1 MKTRLSQFKGW
12 PIFRTLLIAVFAA
25 MGGRSL
31 HGENPIVRV
40 WVFPFMPGIYQ
51 DTDGKAKGFFV
62 DMIQEVATQEHWR
75 LEFQSGTWAE
85 GLERAKAGE
94 VDLLT
99 SVAYTEERS
108 RFLDYGKQSAYTV
121 WSILYAH
128 PKANIQGIFDVRDRR
143 VGVMKNDVNGTHF
156 RDLCGKF
163 SIPCTFQEFGSFK
176 EVLGAVEAGQVDA
189 GVTASTFGYATE
201 SKYRVVRT
209 PVVFNPFDLFFA
221 TGKGRNAA
229 VLGALDHY
237 LEQGKADPASGYH
250 AIINRWLHADD
261 VRGLPPWAGKA
272 ILAASLLLAASL
284 VTIAVFRSQVQRAT
298 REIRQLN
305 EELERRVLERT
316 AQLEAAN
323 RELEAFSY
331 SVSHDLRSPLRGLDG
346 YSKLLLQ
353 EHGDR
358 LNEEGKH
365 YLSRIRA
372 GVQRMGRLIE
382 DLLDLSR
389 KTRGPLALQGVD
401 VSAMAQSVLDE
412 LAHRDP
418 DRRLETIVEPGLH
431 LQADPG
437 LLRTVLENLLGN
449 AWKFTGKTADAHIE
463 VFSPTQEDQPRI
475 LAVRD
480 NGAGFDMAHADK
492 LFGVFQRL
500 HGDQEF
506 EGTGIGL
513 AIVQRIVHR
522 HGGRIWA
529 ESEIHKGTT
538 IYFTLSS

>member
-1 MKTRLSQFKGW
+1 MRKGLPRLKTGRVL
-12 PIFRTLLIAVFAA
+12 RTLLLTVLAVV
-25 MGGRSL
+25 GGRSL
-31 HGENPIVRV
+31 AAEDRLVRV
-40 WVFPFMPGIYQ
+40 WVFPFVPGIYQ

-62 DMIQEVATQEHWR
+62 DMIREVATREHWR

-128 PKANIQGIFDVRDRR
+128 PKVGIQGVLDVRNRR
-143 VGVMKNDVNGTHF
+143 IGVMKNDVNGAHF

-163 SIPCTFQEFGSFK
+163 GIPCTFQEFGSFK
-176 EVLGAVEAGQVDA
+176 DVLGAVEAGQVDA
-189 GVTASTFGYATE
+189 GVTASTFGYAME
-201 SKYRVVRT
+201 SSYRVVRT
-209 PVVFNPFDLFFA
+209 PVVFNPFDLYFA
-221 TGKGRNAA
+221 TGKGRDPA
-229 VLGALDHY
+229 VLEALDRY
-237 LEQGKADPASGYH
+237 LEQGKSDPASSYH

-261 VRGLPPWAGKA
+261 VRGLPSWAWKA
-272 ILAASLLLAASL
+272 VAAASLLLVLSLAAS
-284 VTIAVFRSQVQRAT
+284 AVFRAQVRRAT

-389 KTRGPLALQGVD
+389 KTRGPLALQWVD
-401 VSAMAQSVLDE
+401 ASAMAQSVLEE
-412 LAHRDP
+412 LAQRDP
-418 DRRLETIVEPGLH
+418 DRSLETIVEPGIH

-437 LLRTVLENLLGN
+437 LLRTALENLLGN
-449 AWKFTGKTADAHIE
+449 AWKFTGKTMGARIE
-463 VFSPTQEDQPRI
+463 VFSPVLEGQPRT
-475 LAVRD
+475 LAIRD

-522 HGGRIWA
+522 HGGRVWA
-529 ESEIHKGTT
+529 ESEICKGTT
-538 IYFTLSS
+538 FYFNLSS

>member
-1 MKTRLSQFKGW
+1 MRAHHSPLTGW
-12 PIFRTLLIAVFAA
+12 RALLVAVLAA
-25 MGGRSL
+25 MGGPSL
-31 HGENPIVRV
+31 RAEDRVVRV
-40 WVFPFMPGIYQ
+40 WVFPFVPGIYQ

-62 DMIQEVATQEHWR
+62 DMIQEVAAREQWR
-75 LEFQSGTWAE
+75 LDFHSGTWAE
-85 GLERAKAGE
+85 GLERARAGE

-128 PKANIQGIFDVRDRR
+128 PKAGIQGILDVRDRR
-143 VGVMKNDVNGTHF
+143 IGIMKNDVNGANF
-156 RDLCGKF
+156 RDLCTRFG
-163 SIPCTFQEFGSFK
+163 IPCTFQEYGSFK
-176 EVLGAVEAGQVDA
+176 EVLSAVEEGKVDG
-189 GVTASTFGYATE
+189 GVTASTFGYAME

-209 PVVFNPFDLFFA
+209 PVVCNPFDLFFA
-221 TGKGRNAA
+221 TGKGRHAA
-229 VLGALDHY
+229 VLEALDRY
-237 LEQGKADPASGYH
+237 LEQGKPDPASSYH
-250 AIINRWLHADD
+250 TIINRWLHADD
-261 VRGLPPWAGKA
+261 VRGLPSWAWKA
-272 ILAASLLLAASL
+272 TAVASLLLVLSL
-284 VTIAVFRSQVQRAT
+284 VASAFFRLQVQRAT

-305 EELERRVLERT
+305 EELEHRVTERT

-353 EHGDR
+353 EHGHGLDDDAR
-358 LNEEGKH
+358 H

-389 KTRGPLALQGVD
+389 KTRGPLALQLVD
-401 VSAMAQSVLDE
+401 ASAMAQSVLDD

-418 DRRLETIVEPGLH
+418 DRRLETIVEPGIH
-431 LQADPG
+431 LRADPG

-449 AWKFTGKTADAHIE
+449 AWKFTGKTTDARIE
-463 VFSPTQEDQPRI
+463 VFSPALEGQPQTLSI
-475 LAVRD
+475 RD

-529 ESEIHKGTT
+529 ESALDQGATFH
-538 IYFTLSS
+538 FTLSS

>member
-1 MKTRLSQFKGW
+1 MRKDPSLLKAWRVL
-12 PIFRTLLIAVFAA
+12 RTLLAAVLIA

-31 HGENPIVRV
+31 HAEDRLVRV
-40 WVFPFMPGIYQ
+40 WVFPFAPGIYQ
-51 DTDGKAKGFFV
+51 DTDGKATGFFV
-62 DMIQEVATQEHWR
+62 DMIREVATREHWR

-108 RFLDYGKQSAYTV
+108 TFLDYGRQSAYTV

-128 PKANIQGIFDVRDRR
+128 PEAGIQGVLDVRDRR
-143 VGVMKNDVNGTHF
+143 IGVMKNDVNGAHF
-156 RDLCGKF
+156 RELCGKF
-163 SIPCTFQEFGSFK
+163 GIPCTFQEFGSFK
-176 EVLGAVEAGQVDA
+176 DVLSAVEAGQVDA
-189 GVTASTFGYATE
+189 GVTASTFGYSME

-229 VLGALDHY
+229 VLETLDRY
-237 LEQGKADPASGYH
+237 LEQGKADSTSSYH
-250 AIINRWLHADD
+250 AVINRWLHADE

-272 ILAASLLLAASL
+272 ILAAGLLLVASL
-284 VTIAVFRSQVQRAT
+284 VASGVFRAQVQRAT
-298 REIRQLN
+298 REIRHLN
-305 EELERRVLERT
+305 EELEHRVMERT

-353 EHGDR
+353 EHGHL
-358 LNEEGKH
+358 LNEEAQH

-389 KTRGPLALQGVD
+389 KTRGPLVQQLVDASAL
-401 VSAMAQSVLDE
+401 AQAVLDD
-412 LAHRDP
+412 LAHGDP
-418 DRRLETIVEPGLH
+418 ERRVEVVVEAGIRV
-431 LQADPG
+431 QADPG

-449 AWKFTGKTADAHIE
+449 AWKFTGKTPGARIE
-463 VFSPTQEDQPRI
+463 CFSNVLEGQPQV
-475 LAVRD
+475 LAIRD

-500 HGDQEF
+500 HGDHEF

-522 HGGRIWA
+522 HGGRVWA
-529 ESEIHKGTT
+529 ESAVDQGTT
-538 IYFTLSS
+538 FYFTLSS

>member
-1 MKTRLSQFKGW
+1 MKKDLLPCMAWRVL
-12 PIFRTLLIAVFAA
+12 RTLLAA
-25 MGGRSL
+25 ALIVMGGHPLQAEDRL
-31 HGENPIVRV
+31 VRV
-40 WVFPFMPGIYQ
+40 WVFPFVPGIYQ

-62 DMIQEVATQEHWR
+62 DMIREVATREHWR

-85 GLERAKAGE
+85 GLERAKASE

-108 RFLDYGKQSAYTV
+108 RFLDYGRQSAYTV

-128 PKANIQGIFDVRDRR
+128 PKAGIQGVLDVRDKRI
-143 VGVMKNDVNGTHF
+143 GVMKNDVNGAHF
-156 RDLCGKF
+156 RELCGKF
-163 SIPCTFQEFGSFK
+163 GIPCTFKEFGSFK
-176 EVLGAVEAGQVDA
+176 DVLGAVEAGQVDA
-189 GVTASTFGYATE
+189 GVTASTFGYSME

-221 TGKGRNAA
+221 TGKGRDAA
-229 VLGALDHY
+229 VLEALDRY
-237 LEQGKADPASGYH
+237 LEQGKADPASSYH
-250 AIINRWLHADD
+250 TIINRWLHADD
-261 VRGLPPWAGKA
+261 VSGLPPWAAKA
-272 ILAASLLLAASL
+272 ILAAGLLLVASL
-284 VTIAVFRSQVQRAT
+284 VASAVFRAQVQRAT
-298 REIRQLN
+298 KKIRQLN
-305 EELERRVLERT
+305 EELEHRVLERT

-353 EHGDR
+353 EHGHV

-389 KTRGPLALQGVD
+389 KTRGPLVRQLVD
-401 VSAMAQSVLDE
+401 ASAMAQSVLDD
-412 LAHRDP
+412 LAHGDP
-418 DRRLETIVEPGLH
+418 DRQVEAVVEPGIQI
-431 LQADPG
+431 QADPG
-437 LLRTVLENLLGN
+437 LLRTALENLLGN
-449 AWKFTGKTADAHIE
+449 AWKFTGKTPAARIE
-463 VFSPTQEDQPRI
+463 FFSPI
-475 LAVRD
+475 LENHPQTLAIRD
-480 NGAGFDMAHADK
+480 NGAGFDMAHAEK

-522 HGGRIWA
+522 HGGRVWA
-529 ESEIHKGTT
+529 ESAVDHGTAF
-538 IYFTLSS
+538 YFTLSS